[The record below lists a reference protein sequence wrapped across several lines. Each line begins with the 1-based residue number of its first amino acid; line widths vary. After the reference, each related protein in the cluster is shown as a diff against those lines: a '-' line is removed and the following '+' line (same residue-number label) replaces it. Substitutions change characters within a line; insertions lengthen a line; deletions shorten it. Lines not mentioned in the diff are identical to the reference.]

1 MAKSY
6 WNTKAGKQAATSAAA
21 ADYAG
26 AMKVSP
32 GFRAGKS
39 PVVSGSPAMG
49 TLNMGKQVSQG
60 PTTGFGS
67 FRGPGSEYDTTMLG
81 QFTPARKVDGFDPS
95 MG

>member
-67 FRGPGSEYDTTMLG
+67 FRGPSGYDPTMLG

>member
-6 WNTKAGKQAATSAAA
+6 WNTKAGRQAAGAAAA

-32 GFRAGKS
+32 GFRAGRS
-39 PVVSGSPAMG
+39 PVAPSTPAMG
-49 TLNMGKQVSQG
+49 TLTMGKQIAQG

-67 FRGPGSEYDTTMLG
+67 FRGPSDYDPTMLG
-81 QFTPARKVDGFDPS
+81 QFSPTRKVDGFDPS

>member
-6 WNTKAGKQAATSAAA
+6 WNTKAGKQATTSAAA

-67 FRGPGSEYDTTMLG
+67 FRGPSGYDPAMLG
-81 QFTPARKVDGFDPS
+81 RFGPTRRVNSFDPT
-95 MG
+95 ME

>member
-6 WNTKAGKQAATSAAA
+6 WNTKAGKQAAGSAAA

-26 AMKVSP
+26 SMKVSP
-32 GFRAGKS
+32 GFRAGKR
-39 PVVSGSPAMG
+39 PVTPSSSIGN
-49 TLNMGKQVSQG
+49 TLMMGKQVTQG

-67 FRGPGSEYDTTMLG
+67 FRGPSDYDPTMLG
-81 QFTPARKVDGFDPS
+81 QFSPTRKVDGFDPS

>member
-6 WNTKAGKQAATSAAA
+6 WNTKAGKQAAGAAAA

-39 PVVSGSPAMG
+39 PVAPSSPAMG
-49 TLNMGKQVSQG
+49 KQIAQG

-67 FRGPGSEYDTTMLG
+67 FRGPSDYDPTMLG
-81 QFTPARKVDGFDPS
+81 QFSPTRKVDGFDPS